1 MLKLAA
7 CAALGFA
14 AGIALPTNSASKP
27 VAVPK
32 ASAAVRVVMSN
43 GLGSGTSIGNG
54 NILTAAHVVGA
65 ESAAKIVLDDGKTV
79 EGRVVWTSKTYDVAL
94 IHVDGKF
101 NAKRAYID
109 CRNPRIGEA
118 VHEDGNP
125 AGMKF
130 IHMSGRVSGNVQEYG
145 PQWKSAYTV
154 DMSVISGM
162 SGGGLLNDAG
172 ELVGVVVGAMD
183 PYEGK
188 NDAHMAVG
196 TIGFVVPSSAVCL
209 LMGRSQ

>member
-1 MLKLAA
+1 
-7 CAALGFA
+7 
-14 AGIALPTNSASKP
+14 
-27 VAVPK
+27 
-32 ASAAVRVVMSN
+32 MSN